1 MGYKVMSETWGYNYI
16 GAASANFISLI
27 EGANALN
34 LYSDYWQ
41 RHARADELISHLL
54 GSEPCI
60 FYIRRQEPGRNS
72 EYEEKWKLIVA
83 TDRDDFQLPLKLE
96 ERQQTLQLSGI
107 VQRDGTGNLVLTAI
121 NLVDLEQGR
130 VDSFSLPRLIL
141 LQRAHQNNIGIPET
155 AFAAIAT
162 MPVCSS
168 YVPTYDQKKAW
179 GAYLRIQ
186 RRIAENRQFYVPVIS
201 HNYSSATSITFTV
214 NAALATNNGSVLI
227 SPDDFWQ
234 RVEKAINKP
243 LKFLASSAEIRNRRA
258 GQELG
263 KIELVRRN
271 SQQINVSLED
281 NIADSLRNE
290 DITLPETILLFFK
303 DNGSLAQIQRQEQA
317 LRNLTDGHTHNCN
330 LSKFF
335 FEASQARPLKETVQ
349 LAREDLFLGQA
360 NHSQLAAVEA
370 VLAAEDL
377 ILLQGPPGT
386 GKTTVITEICYQ
398 VALKGGRTL
407 IASQANLAVDN
418 ALSRLSHHPVLR
430 PVRDGKPGSISPEG
444 EPFLSENV
452 IDRWIR
458 NTSAECENRLL
469 KHQKIIQGLLPLLTS
484 LDKFQ
489 AYLQIEETFPQQ
501 QHKLLDGKTYLELER
516 QKKRNIHAQLEARLN
531 QIDSMQSDLQKLI
544 ESNSIFFA
552 NQQIKIEQLKNRKT
566 ELTFALN
573 ELEHWQLTAN
583 FQIYEVLKRCLQ
595 QRHPLTEDLISLPLQ
610 VQTIAIEACQQPW
623 KQYLDECQL
632 EINELILQLNE
643 CDEVYKV
650 GNKIHWLLL
659 QNQKTLI
666 NIEPFEAQVSQIR
679 EQLATRINSQHHI
692 QAINLLHNYSST
704 TIADINQSSEQ
715 RKIYIAAIKLEAIK
729 REYEQLIQNNQAR
742 DWESKLYK
750 LTAKV
755 SSGITESAKDFF
767 NKLQTETEQTLLLT
781 SESQYNLQATLAPLT
796 ILSTI
801 NSHIDSEL
809 ESIREVTNK
818 AFNEVTELS
827 NQVREIEKQI
837 EELELNLNNFRHW
850 WLGIYQKI
858 PNWLKPNVD
867 DEELFNLNFLRNIP
881 INFEL
886 WQQEL
891 EQSEAYLNQWE
902 PTIQKWIEKLRQPS
916 DLEYEALRKKY
927 LDNAN
932 VIGVTCMKAARCN
945 YLEKFRHFDVVII
958 DEVSKSIPPEL
969 LIPTLKGKKI
979 VMIGDYRQLPPI
991 LDEENLDELAEEL
1004 SIPIDNLQFLEQSWF
1019 QLQFQAAQTNQT
1031 SITRRLNIQYR
1042 MHPQIMEVINQFY
1055 DEGDGG
1061 LSCGLINPDI
1071 ERAHNLAG
1079 SIIGEDN
1086 HIMWAAMPTGREFH
1100 ERRDG
1105 TSYYND
1111 VEIRKIKTLCEQM
1124 EQSWASKFAQGLP
1137 KKEIGI
1143 ITFYGA
1149 QLRRIENYFSANR
1162 FPYLDIR
1169 TGTVDRFQ
1177 GMEKSVIIV
1186 SMVRNNLENKF
1197 GFAQTPERVNVAF
1210 SRAKELLI
1218 IVGCHDLFTQLPIY
1232 QKVSQVVHEYRGFID
1247 VSNL

>member
-1 MGYKVMSETWGYNYI
+1 MSETWGYNYI
-16 GAASANFISLI
+16 KAASANFISLI

-41 RHARADELISHLL
+41 RHARTNELISHLL

-72 EYEEKWKLIVA
+72 ESGEKWKLIVA

-141 LQRAHQNNIGIPET
+141 LQRAYQNNIGIPET
-155 AFAAIAT
+155 AFAEIAT

-168 YVPTYDQKKAW
+168 YVPTYDQIQGW
-179 GAYLRIQ
+179 EAYLGIQ

-201 HNYSSATSITFTV
+201 YNYSASAKHITFTV
-214 NAALATNNGSVLI
+214 DAALATSNGSI
-227 SPDDFWQ
+227 SITLDEFWK
-234 RVEKAINKP
+234 RTEKAINEP

-258 GQELG
+258 GKELG
-263 KIELVRRN
+263 KIESVTRN
-271 SQQINVSLED
+271 TNQIRLRLEPD
-281 NIADSLRNE
+281 IVKSLRQDNFA
-290 DITLPETILLFFK
+290 LPETILLFFK
-303 DNGSLAQIQRQEQA
+303 DTGSLAQIQWQGQA
-317 LRNLTDGHTHNCN
+317 LRNLRLGHTHNFN

-335 FEASQARPLKETVQ
+335 FEASQARPLEKTIQ
-349 LAREDLFLGQA
+349 LAKEDLFL
-360 NHSQLAAVEA
+360 
-370 VLAAEDL
+370 
-377 ILLQGPPGT
+377 
-386 GKTTVITEICYQ
+386 
-398 VALKGGRTL
+398 
-407 IASQANLAVDN
+407 
-418 ALSRLSHHPVLR
+418 
-430 PVRDGKPGSISPEG
+430 
-444 EPFLSENV
+444 
-452 IDRWIR
+452 
-458 NTSAECENRLL
+458 
-469 KHQKIIQGLLPLLTS
+469 
-484 LDKFQ
+484 
-489 AYLQIEETFPQQ
+489 
-501 QHKLLDGKTYLELER
+501 
-516 QKKRNIHAQLEARLN
+516 
-531 QIDSMQSDLQKLI
+531 
-544 ESNSIFFA
+544 
-552 NQQIKIEQLKNRKT
+552 
-566 ELTFALN
+566 
-573 ELEHWQLTAN
+573 
-583 FQIYEVLKRCLQ
+583 
-595 QRHPLTEDLISLPLQ
+595 
-610 VQTIAIEACQQPW
+610 
-623 KQYLDECQL
+623 
-632 EINELILQLNE
+632 
-643 CDEVYKV
+643 
-650 GNKIHWLLL
+650 
-659 QNQKTLI
+659 
-666 NIEPFEAQVSQIR
+666 
-679 EQLATRINSQHHI
+679 
-692 QAINLLHNYSST
+692 
-704 TIADINQSSEQ
+704 
-715 RKIYIAAIKLEAIK
+715 
-729 REYEQLIQNNQAR
+729 NNQAR

-755 SSGITESAKDFF
+755 SSGITESAKNFL
-767 NKLQTETEQTLLLT
+767 NKLQTETEQMLLLT
-781 SESQYNLQATLAPLT
+781 SESQDNLEANLAPLSV
-796 ILSTI
+796 LSTI
-801 NSHIDSEL
+801 NSHIDFEL

-1004 SIPIDNLQFLEQSWF
+1004 SIPRENLQFLEQSWF
-1019 QLQFQAAQTNQT
+1019 QLQFQAARASQT
-1031 SITRRLNIQYR
+1031 SITRRLNVQYR
-1042 MHPQIMEVINQFY
+1042 MHPQIMEAINQFY
-1055 DEGDGG
+1055 DEDDGG
-1061 LSCGLINPDI
+1061 LSCGLSNPDI

-1105 TSYYND
+1105 TLYYND
-1111 VEIRKIKTLCEQM
+1111 VEIRKIKTLCKQM
-1124 EQSWASKFAQGLP
+1124 EQSWAPKVAQGWP

-1149 QLRRIENYFSANR
+1149 QLRRIENYFSADR
-1162 FPYLDIR
+1162 FPSLDIR

-1177 GMEKSVIIV
+1177 GMEKPIIIV
-1186 SMVRNNLENKF
+1186 SMVRNNQQSKF

-1232 QKVSQVVHEYRGFID
+1232 QKVSQVVHKYKGFIN

>member
-1 MGYKVMSETWGYNYI
+1 MSETWGYNYI
-16 GAASANFISLI
+16 KAASANFISLI
-27 EGANALN
+27 EGADVLNA
-34 LYSDYWQ
+34 YPDYWQ

-155 AFAAIAT
+155 AFAEIAT

-168 YVPTYDQKKAW
+168 YVPTYDQIQGW
-179 GAYLRIQ
+179 EAYLGIQ

-201 HNYSSATSITFTV
+201 YNYSASAKHITFTV
-214 NAALATNNGSVLI
+214 DATLATSNGSI
-227 SPDDFWQ
+227 SITLDEFWK
-234 RVEKAINKP
+234 RAEKVINEP

-258 GQELG
+258 GKELG
-263 KIELVRRN
+263 KIESVRRN
-271 SQQINVSLED
+271 HNQITLKLEPDIAEFLKQD
-281 NIADSLRNE
+281 NFA
-290 DITLPETILLFFK
+290 LPETILLFFK
-303 DNGSLAQIQRQEQA
+303 DTGSLAQIQWQGQA
-317 LRNLTDGHTHNCN
+317 LRNLRLGYTHNFN

-335 FEASQARPLKETVQ
+335 FEASQARPLEKTIQ
-349 LAREDLFLGQA
+349 LAQEDLFLGQA
-360 NHSQLAAVEA
+360 NDSQLAAVEA

-430 PVRDGKPGSISPEG
+430 PVRDGNTGNVSPEG
-444 EPFLSENV
+444 EPFLSGNV
-452 IDRWIR
+452 INRWTQ
-458 NTSAECENRLL
+458 NTSAECENRLS
-469 KHQKIIQGLLPLLTS
+469 KHQKLVQGLRPLLTS
-484 LDKFQ
+484 LDQFQ
-489 AYLQIEETFPQQ
+489 AYLQIEESFLQQ
-501 QHKLLDGKTYLELER
+501 QHQLLESKNTLELECQR
-516 QKKRNIHAQLEARLN
+516 RRYTYAQLEARQH
-531 QIDSMQSDLQKLI
+531 QIDFMQSDLQKLI
-544 ESNSIFFA
+544 EANSVFLA

-566 ELTFALN
+566 ELASALR
-573 ELEHWQLTAN
+573 ELEDWQLTAN
-583 FQIYEVLKRCLQ
+583 SQIYEVLKQCLQ
-595 QRHPLTEDLISLPLQ
+595 QRHPLAEDLIPLPLQ
-610 VQTIAIEACQQPW
+610 VQTIALEVCQQPW
-623 KQYLDECQL
+623 KQYIDECQL
-632 EINELILQLNE
+632 EINELIFQLNE

-650 GNKIHWLLL
+650 GNKIYWLLL

-704 TIADINQSSEQ
+704 TIVDINQSSEQ

-750 LTAKV
+750 LIAKV

-767 NKLQTETEQTLLLT
+767 NKLQTETEQMLLLT
-781 SESQYNLQATLAPLT
+781 SVSQDNLQATLAPLSV
-796 ILSTI
+796 LSTI
-801 NSHIDSEL
+801 NSHINSEL

-945 YLEKFRHFDVVII
+945 YLQQFGHFDVVII

-1019 QLQFQAAQTNQT
+1019 QLQFQAAQTNQA

-1042 MHPQIMEVINQFY
+1042 MHPQIMEAINQFY

-1061 LSCGLINPDI
+1061 LSCGLTNPDI

-1079 SIIGEDN
+1079 LIIGEDN
-1086 HIMWAAMPTGREFH
+1086 HIMWAAIPTGREFH

-1111 VEIRKIKTLCEQM
+1111 VEIRKIKALCKQM
-1124 EQSWASKFAQGLP
+1124 EESWVPKVAQGLP

-1149 QLRRIENYFSANR
+1149 QLRRIESCFSANN
-1162 FPYLDIR
+1162 FPSLNIR

-1177 GMEKSVIIV
+1177 GMEKPVIIV
-1186 SMVRNNLENKF
+1186 SMVRNNLQSNF

>member
-1 MGYKVMSETWGYNYI
+1 MPETWGYNYTRD
-16 GAASANFISLI
+16 ASAHLISHI
-27 EGANALN
+27 EGADAVNA
-34 LYSDYWQ
+34 YPDYWE

-60 FYIRRQEPGRNS
+60 FYIRRQGPGRNS

-107 VQRDGTGNLVLTAI
+107 VQRDGTGNLVLNAI

-130 VDSFSLPRLIL
+130 VDSFSLPQMIF
-141 LQRAHQNNIGIPET
+141 LQRAYQNNIGIPET
-155 AFAAIAT
+155 VFAEIAT

-168 YVPTYDQKKAW
+168 YVPTYDQIQGW
-179 GAYLRIQ
+179 EAYLGIQ
-186 RRIAENRQFYVPVIS
+186 HRIAENRQFYVPVIS
-201 HNYSSATSITFTV
+201 YNYSASAKHITFTV
-214 NAALATNNGSVLI
+214 DAALATSNGSI
-227 SPDDFWQ
+227 SITLDEFWK
-234 RVEKAINKP
+234 RTEKAINEP

-258 GQELG
+258 GKELG
-263 KIELVRRN
+263 KIESVTRN
-271 SQQINVSLED
+271 TNQIRLRLEPD
-281 NIADSLRNE
+281 IVKSLRQDNFA
-290 DITLPETILLFFK
+290 LPETILLFFK
-303 DNGSLAQIQRQEQA
+303 DTGSLAQIQWQGQA
-317 LRNLTDGHTHNCN
+317 LRNLRLGHTHNFN

-335 FEASQARPLKETVQ
+335 FEASQARPLEKTIQ
-349 LAREDLFLGQA
+349 LAKEDLFLGQA

-430 PVRDGKPGSISPEG
+430 PVRDGKPGSVSPEG

-452 IDRWIR
+452 IDRWIQ

-501 QHKLLDGKTYLELER
+501 QHQLLDGKTYLELER

-531 QIDSMQSDLQKLI
+531 QIDSMQSDLQNLI
-544 ESNSIFFA
+544 ESNSVFFA

-566 ELTFALN
+566 ELTLALC
-573 ELEHWQLTAN
+573 ELENWQLTAN
-583 FQIYEVLKRCLQ
+583 SQIYEVLKRCLQ
-595 QRHPLTEDLISLPLQ
+595 QRHSLTEALISLPLQ
-610 VQTIAIEACQQPW
+610 VQTIALEACQQPW

-632 EINELILQLNE
+632 EINELIFQLNE

-650 GNKIHWLLL
+650 GNKIYWLLL
-659 QNQKTLI
+659 QNPKILI

-715 RKIYIAAIKLEAIK
+715 RKLYIAAIKLEAIK

-755 SSGITESAKDFF
+755 SSAVAESAKDFL
-767 NKLQTETEQTLLLT
+767 NKLQTETEQMLLLT
-781 SESQYNLQATLAPLT
+781 SESQDNLQATLAPLT

-809 ESIREVTNK
+809 ESIREVANK

-827 NQVREIEKQI
+827 NQVREIEKQV

-858 PNWLKPNVD
+858 PNWLKPNID
-867 DEELFNLNFLRNIP
+867 GEELFNLNFLRNIP

-891 EQSEAYLNQWE
+891 EQSEAYLNKWE
-902 PTIQKWIEKLRQPS
+902 PTIQRWIEKLR
-916 DLEYEALRKKY
+916 
-927 LDNAN
+927 
-932 VIGVTCMKAARCN
+932 
-945 YLEKFRHFDVVII
+945 H
-958 DEVSKSIPPEL
+958 
-969 LIPTLKGKKI
+969 
-979 VMIGDYRQLPPI
+979 PI
-991 LDEENLDELAEEL
+991 N
-1004 SIPIDNLQFLEQSWF
+1004 
-1019 QLQFQAAQTNQT
+1019 
-1031 SITRRLNIQYR
+1031 
-1042 MHPQIMEVINQFY
+1042 
-1055 DEGDGG
+1055 
-1061 LSCGLINPDI
+1061 
-1071 ERAHNLAG
+1071 
-1079 SIIGEDN
+1079 
-1086 HIMWAAMPTGREFH
+1086 
-1100 ERRDG
+1100 
-1105 TSYYND
+1105 
-1111 VEIRKIKTLCEQM
+1111 
-1124 EQSWASKFAQGLP
+1124 
-1137 KKEIGI
+1137 
-1143 ITFYGA
+1143 
-1149 QLRRIENYFSANR
+1149 
-1162 FPYLDIR
+1162 
-1169 TGTVDRFQ
+1169 
-1177 GMEKSVIIV
+1177 
-1186 SMVRNNLENKF
+1186 
-1197 GFAQTPERVNVAF
+1197 
-1210 SRAKELLI
+1210 
-1218 IVGCHDLFTQLPIY
+1218 
-1232 QKVSQVVHEYRGFID
+1232 
-1247 VSNL
+1247 